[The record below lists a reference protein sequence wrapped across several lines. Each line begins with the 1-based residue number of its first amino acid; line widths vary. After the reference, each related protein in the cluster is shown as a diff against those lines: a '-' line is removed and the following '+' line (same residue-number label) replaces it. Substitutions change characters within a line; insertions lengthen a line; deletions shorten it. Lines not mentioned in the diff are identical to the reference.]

1 MEYQDNLGDMDIQM
15 NLLQHMT
22 NFTAQVHVLKYT
34 RAHSVKEKRENLQP
48 SNFLNI
54 EVRDYQIELLNPKH
68 QGI

>member
-1 MEYQDNLGDMDIQM
+1 M